1 RLSTETIMPWS
12 SYYGKSVVRLAGG
25 NGIQKPQ
32 QATHRQQPH
41 AKRISTSD
49 GIAVQGVAIFL
60 RSRLHERNIIGPM
73 ARLDFR
79 SRCRLG
85 WQELKP
91 LFIEFGG
98 EIEQNLDT
106 LRSFQMEVSGRV
118 FQVLGLDYN
127 GRFTHK

>member
-1 RLSTETIMPWS
+1 
-12 SYYGKSVVRLAGG
+12 
-25 NGIQKPQ
+25 
-32 QATHRQQPH
+32 
-41 AKRISTSD
+41 
-49 GIAVQGVAIFL
+49 
-60 RSRLHERNIIGPM
+60 M

-106 LRSFQMEVSGRV
+106 LRSFRMEVSGRV
-118 FQVLGLDYN
+118 FQVLGIDYN